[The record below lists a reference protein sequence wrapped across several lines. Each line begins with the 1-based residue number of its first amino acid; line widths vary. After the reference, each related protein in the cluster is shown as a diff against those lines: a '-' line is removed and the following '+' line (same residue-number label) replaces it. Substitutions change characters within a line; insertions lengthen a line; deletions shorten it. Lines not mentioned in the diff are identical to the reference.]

1 MFHFFFSF
9 VYFRPKIHAQRKFA
23 QGCGGGG
30 GSTSFSINTTLQSVG
45 TPAKLDTAIQEP
57 QELLPNRRP
66 NTEDFLT
73 FLCFRS
79 SSVLPSHLDFF
90 NTNKRPADKTE
101 SKPAT
106 SLSSNSAVAGSST
119 SKSTET
125 LAKRPESSK
134 KVVDVPEPIPSDV
147 EKPNFIPFAVR
158 KHADTV
164 AIGSRRQS
172 TLQSK
177 KRSVEQ
183 RAINGQTRSKTR
195 LSTKDSHTSDEVDVS
210 KVNDNKSL
218 NESKNS
224 STNTPNK
231 EMKNKRKL
239 RSSQVDSNS
248 SIKDDEIEPE
258 KETEPQKE
266 PEPQS
271 VEKVVKKVT
280 RKSKQAENDKEKLDP
295 DEDERPE
302 KMRKEIASAKEVALP
317 SPKNTKPTVTPKAKK
332 DDTTKAKKEEQAPT
346 PPPAPAPISR
356 MTRQKS
362 FYAARVEIEDSP
374 SEKSG
379 KKKVPNKKSMSDGFS
394 SEDEKPL
401 LKTVDKIEK
410 TTATKR
416 NSKRQSLPKH
426 KSAENID
433 ENNKISDQKSENSSQ
448 DSEPIAKKRF
458 SGRKSVT
465 KTAKSQSRSSVKDD
479 LKSGNDSQDDTENTT
494 NTKAKKKRRNENI
507 LNGMFS

>member
-1 MFHFFFSF
+1 M
-9 VYFRPKIHAQRKFA
+9 
-23 QGCGGGG
+23 
-30 GSTSFSINTTLQSVG
+30 
-45 TPAKLDTAIQEP
+45 
-57 QELLPNRRP
+57 
-66 NTEDFLT
+66 
-73 FLCFRS
+73 
-79 SSVLPSHLDFF
+79 LPSHLDFF
-90 NTNKRPADKTE
+90 NTNKRPADKTD

-125 LAKRPESSK
+125 LAKKSETSK
-134 KVVDVPEPIPSDV
+134 KVADVPEPIPSDV

-224 STNTPNK
+224 STNTPSK

-258 KETEPQKE
+258 KEPEAQKE

-271 VEKVVKKVT
+271 AEKVAKKVT
-280 RKSKQAENDKEKLDP
+280 RKSKQTENDKEKLDP

-302 KMRKEIASAKEVALP
+302 KMRKEIASVKEVVLP
-317 SPKNTKPTVTPKAKK
+317 SAKNAKPIVTPKAKK

-346 PPPAPAPISR
+346 PPPAPAIR

-362 FYAARVEIEDSP
+362 IYAARAEIEDSP

-379 KKKVPNKKSMSDGFS
+379 KKKVPKKKSFSDGFS

-401 LKTVDKIEK
+401 LKTADKIEN

-416 NSKRQSLPKH
+416 NSKRQSLPKN
-426 KSAENID
+426 KSAENVD
-433 ENNKISDQKSENSSQ
+433 ETNKISDQKSEYSSQ

-494 NTKAKKKRRNENI
+494 NTKVKKKRGNENI
-507 LNGMFS
+507 LNGMFD